1 MTTTPATSTS
11 ASASLLESLQHLNA
25 EPLRRL
31 LVEQLTLYK
40 PGLYRESDAIAAT
53 PR

>member
-1 MTTTPATSTS
+1 MTTTPATST
-11 ASASLLESLQHLNA
+11 SLLESLQHLNA

-31 LVEQLTLYK
+31 LLTRQKL
-40 PGLYRESDAIAAT
+40 GLHWESDAIAAT